1 MDPRMGNPVGK
12 ELHLRMDH
20 MEEVRVVAHAL
31 SSDVRLRILAMIGA
45 TSMNV
50 NEIARELGAPV
61 STTALNIQVLE
72 RAGLVSCEMQPGT
85 RGAMKM
91 CVRGI
96 DRVHISLSPTPR
108 GERRV
113 WECEMPVGCY
123 ALVGGV
129 QPTCGMANRNCKM
142 NADDDPRSFY
152 RPNHFEADL
161 LWMRAGFVEYHFP
174 PADVPLNRVDFLELS
189 FEACSETLGHN
200 NRWPSSIY
208 VEINGQ
214 RLGVWHCEGDFGGR
228 RGQLNPPWWDATNT
242 QFGQLK
248 TWRVDR
254 HRTYLDGDALS
265 NVNLEKIHLNHE
277 QDHIRV
283 RIGVQEEEGHT
294 GGMNLFGD
302 HFGDFPQGLILRAG
316 YYTA

>member
-1 MDPRMGNPVGK
+1 M
-12 ELHLRMDH
+12 
-20 MEEVRVVAHAL
+20 
-31 SSDVRLRILAMIGA
+31 
-45 TSMNV
+45 
-50 NEIARELGAPV
+50 
-61 STTALNIQVLE
+61 
-72 RAGLVSCEMQPGT
+72 
-85 RGAMKM
+85 
-91 CVRGI
+91 RGI

>member
-1 MDPRMGNPVGK
+1 MEPRTGNPVGK

-72 RAGLVSCEMQPGT
+72 RAGLVSCEMQPGA

-152 RPNHFEADL
+152 RP
-161 LWMRAGFVEYHFP
+161 
-174 PADVPLNRVDFLELS
+174 
-189 FEACSETLGHN
+189 T
-200 NRWPSSIY
+200 
-208 VEINGQ
+208 
-214 RLGVWHCEGDFGGR
+214 
-228 RGQLNPPWWDATNT
+228 
-242 QFGQLK
+242 
-248 TWRVDR
+248 
-254 HRTYLDGDALS
+254 
-265 NVNLEKIHLNHE
+265 
-277 QDHIRV
+277 
-283 RIGVQEEEGHT
+283 
-294 GGMNLFGD
+294 
-302 HFGDFPQGLILRAG
+302 ILRRIFCGCARALWNTIFRPRMCRSTGWIFWNCRLRPARKRWGTTIVGPAAFMWKSMGSAWACGIARAILAAG
-316 YYTA
+316 AASGIRPGGTRRARSLAN

>member
-1 MDPRMGNPVGK
+1 MSGLAPSK
-12 ELHLRMDH
+12 EKLLRLAH
-20 MEEVRVVAHAL
+20 VARRYYL
-31 SSDVRLRILAMIGA
+31 EDWKQID
-45 TSMNV
+45 
-50 NEIARELGAPV
+50 IARELGVPV
-61 STTALNIQVLE
+61 STTALNIQILE
-72 RAGLVSCEMQPGT
+72 RAGLVSCEMQPGA

-129 QPTCGMANRNCKM
+129 QPTCGMASRNCKM

-208 VEINGQ
+208 VEINGW

-228 RGQLNPPWWDATNT
+228 RGQWNPPWWDATST

-248 TWRVDR
+248 NLARGPAPVNKN
-254 HRTYLDGDALS
+254 RTRKDAKIKTRSERRFGDAVLDRTLK
-265 NVNLEKIHLNHE
+265 NDEA
-277 QDHIRV
+277 RY
-283 RIGVQEEEGHT
+283 R
-294 GGMNLFGD
+294 
-302 HFGDFPQGLILRAG
+302 R
-316 YYTA
+316 

>member
-1 MDPRMGNPVGK
+1 MEPRTGNPVGK

-161 LWMRAGFVEYHFP
+161 LWMRAGLCGIPFSARGCAAQPGGF
-174 PADVPLNRVDFLELS
+174 
-189 FEACSETLGHN
+189 
-200 NRWPSSIY
+200 
-208 VEINGQ
+208 
-214 RLGVWHCEGDFGGR
+214 FGI
-228 RGQLNPPWWDATNT
+228 
-242 QFGQLK
+242 
-248 TWRVDR
+248 V
-254 HRTYLDGDALS
+254 
-265 NVNLEKIHLNHE
+265 V
-277 QDHIRV
+277 
-283 RIGVQEEEGHT
+283 
-294 GGMNLFGD
+294 
-302 HFGDFPQGLILRAG
+302 
-316 YYTA
+316 

>member
-1 MDPRMGNPVGK
+1 MKQTMEKLVGK
-12 ELHLRMDH
+12 ELRLRMDQP
-20 MEEVRVVAHAL
+20 EDLRIVAHAL
-31 SSDVRLRILAMIGA
+31 SGDVRLRILAMIGT

-50 NEIARELGAPV
+50 NEIARELGVPV
-61 STTALNIQVLE
+61 STTALNIQILE
-72 RAGLVSCEMQPGT
+72 RAGLVSCEMQPGA

-113 WECEMPVGCY
+113 WEFEMPVGCY

-129 QPTCGMANRNCKM
+129 QPTCGMANRNRKM
-142 NADDDPRSFY
+142 NADDDVRSFY
-152 RPNHFEADL
+152 QPNHFEADI

-174 PADVPLNRVDFLELS
+174 AADVPLNQVDFLELS

-200 NRWPSSIY
+200 NHWPSNIY

-214 RLGVWHCEGDFGGR
+214 RLGVWRCEGDFGGR
-228 RGQLNPPWWDATNT
+228 PGQLNPSWWDATNT

-254 HRTYLDGDALS
+254 RRTYLDGDALS
-265 NVNLEKIHLNHE
+265 CVNLDKIHLDGA
-277 QDHIRV
+277 QDCIRV
-283 RIGVQEEEGHT
+283 RIGVQAEDGHV

-316 YYTA
+316 YYTV

>member
-1 MDPRMGNPVGK
+1 MEPRAGNPVGK

-72 RAGLVSCEMQPGT
+72 RAG
-85 RGAMKM
+85 
-91 CVRGI
+91 
-96 DRVHISLSPTPR
+96 
-108 GERRV
+108 
-113 WECEMPVGCY
+113 
-123 ALVGGV
+123 
-129 QPTCGMANRNCKM
+129 
-142 NADDDPRSFY
+142 
-152 RPNHFEADL
+152 
-161 LWMRAGFVEYHFP
+161 FVEYHFP

-228 RGQLNPPWWDATNT
+228 RGQWSPPWWDATST

-248 TWRVDR
+248 TWRVDQHQSTKIGHGRMQKLR
-254 HRTYLDGDALS
+254 HAAREDLATPSLT
-265 NVNLEKIHLNHE
+265 E
-277 QDHIRV
+277 
-283 RIGVQEEEGHT
+283 
-294 GGMNLFGD
+294 
-302 HFGDFPQGLILRAG
+302 P
-316 YYTA
+316 

>member
-1 MDPRMGNPVGK
+1 MEPRTGNPVGK

-108 GERRV
+108 
-113 WECEMPVGCY
+113 
-123 ALVGGV
+123 A
-129 QPTCGMANRNCKM
+129 A
-142 NADDDPRSFY
+142 
-152 RPNHFEADL
+152 
-161 LWMRAGFVEYHFP
+161 
-174 PADVPLNRVDFLELS
+174 
-189 FEACSETLGHN
+189 
-200 NRWPSSIY
+200 
-208 VEINGQ
+208 
-214 RLGVWHCEGDFGGR
+214 RLGMRNARGLLCAGGR
-228 RGQLNPPWWDATNT
+228 RAADLRHGQP
-242 QFGQLK
+242 QL
-248 TWRVDR
+248 
-254 HRTYLDGDALS
+254 
-265 NVNLEKIHLNHE
+265 
-277 QDHIRV
+277 QDERG
-283 RIGVQEEEGHT
+283 RRSPLLLPAQP
-294 GGMNLFGD
+294 F
-302 HFGDFPQGLILRAG
+302 
-316 YYTA
+316 